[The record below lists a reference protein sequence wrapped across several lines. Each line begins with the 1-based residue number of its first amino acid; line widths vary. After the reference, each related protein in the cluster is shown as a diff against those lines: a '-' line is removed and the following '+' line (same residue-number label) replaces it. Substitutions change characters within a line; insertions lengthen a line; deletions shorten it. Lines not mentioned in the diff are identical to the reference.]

1 VAVATRVSEARRSG
15 PGLVLAIVL
24 AIVTTVRADDF
35 SATVDT
41 TSSGTLTGR
50 LERVDAEGVRVTVDG
65 AARALPLD
73 GVRAVTLSAAAAAAA
88 PPTVAVT
95 CADGSRLSGTDVV
108 WHDDTLTLAHP
119 AGPIT
124 LPSARA
130 RMIVWDGGSGDPA
143 WLAAVPADEESD
155 LLVVRKGDG
164 FEFVACAITA
174 ISPETVTVVLDEETI
189 PVKRGK
195 VLGVRWLRDAAPR
208 GRVWVSVDGGR
219 LAASDVTWTADGLVV
234 DGAIRLPAAVLRSID
249 YAAGRTVRLA
259 TLPTDQLDVEP
270 FFGALGSIEG
280 LSRYFVPR
288 PVPAAGDR
296 SPPGLVIRPRTVA
309 VWRIPAGG
317 RRFRTRLASAAD
329 AGPATVTISVDDR
342 RVFEQVVSG
351 QEATPVELDLAG
363 GRRLGVTVDFGPAGA
378 LAGAVRLEEPVIEQ

>member
-1 VAVATRVSEARRSG
+1 
-15 PGLVLAIVL
+15 VLAIVL

-259 TLPTDQLDVEP
+259 TLPTERLDVEP
-270 FFGALGSIEG
+270 FFGALGRVEG
-280 LSRYFVPR
+280 LAEFFRPR
-288 PVPAAGDR
+288 ATPVAGGPQVD
-296 SPPGLVIRPRTVA
+296 LVVRPRTTA
-309 VWRIPAGG
+309 VWRIPPDSRTFQTALATAGRG
-317 RRFRTRLASAAD
+317 SAAGALVVVTIDDAEVFRGTLDQASATAVMV
-329 AGPATVTISVDDR
+329 GPL
-342 RVFEQVVSG
+342 
-351 QEATPVELDLAG
+351 PVRSA
-363 GRRLGVTVDFGPAGA
+363 RRLKVTVDFGTAGVS
-378 LAGAVRLEEPVIEQ
+378 AGAVVLRDPVFMR